1 MANLQIF
8 SVTDWTRVHFCTT
21 VLSATTMHILLNIS
35 RSKDNEIWSEYHM
48 RNIFLE
54 ESYVKCDVKA
64 SPRRFYK
71 KSTSRMSL
79 NQASAML

>member
-1 MANLQIF
+1 
-8 SVTDWTRVHFCTT
+8 
-21 VLSATTMHILLNIS
+21 
-35 RSKDNEIWSEYHM
+35 M